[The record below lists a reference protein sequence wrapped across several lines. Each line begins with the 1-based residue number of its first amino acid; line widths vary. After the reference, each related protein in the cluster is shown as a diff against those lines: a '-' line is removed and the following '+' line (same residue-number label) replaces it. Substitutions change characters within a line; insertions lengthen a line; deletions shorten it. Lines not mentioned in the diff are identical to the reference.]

1 MSAPDWLLHPEVGLC
16 PCGCIG
22 TRRKGSYLDKTV
34 EGGASMLRGVLFA
47 DDVAARPGL
56 LQRLDPRVK
65 LLMLAGMLVV
75 TALVRNVVVLLG
87 IYAAMLALASASQV
101 PLFRFVRRVWLF
113 VPIFTGIVVLPA
125 TLNVVTPGAIL
136 VPLGTWLGHPLGVTA
151 QGLGAAGLI
160 VARVATSISIVVLLA
175 ITTRWSDLLAALRAF
190 LVPRLFIVVL
200 AMAYRYV
207 FHLLSAVIDM
217 FTARKARTVSRDG
230 TTRRSRDFVAASA
243 GALFGKSQALAEEV
257 HMAMVARG
265 FTGEARPMSQF
276 RIRALDVMG
285 AGTAIAVMVATVGID
300 RLVFS

>member
-1 MSAPDWLLHPEVGLC
+1 MSAPDWLLQPEVGLC

-22 TRRKGSYLDKTV
+22 TRRKGSYIDKTI

-47 DDVAARPGL
+47 DDVAGRPGV

-65 LLMLAGMLVV
+65 LLVLGGLLVV
-75 TALVRNVVVLLG
+75 TALVRNV
-87 IYAAMLALASASQV
+87 AMLVGLYVVTLVLAAASQV

-113 VPIFTGIVVLPA
+113 VPFFTGIVVLPA
-125 TLNVVTPGAIL
+125 TLNVVTPGTIV
-136 VPLGTWLGHPLGVTA
+136 VPFGTWFGHPLGVTA

-160 VARVATSISIVVLLA
+160 VARVATSISIVVLLSV
-175 ITTRWSDLLAALRAF
+175 TTRWSHLLAALRAF
-190 LVPRLFIVVL
+190 FVPRLFIVVL

-217 FTARKARTVSRDG
+217 FTARKARTVRRDG
-230 TTRRSRDFVAASA
+230 TTRRGRYFVSASA

-265 FTGEARPMSQF
+265 FTGEARAMTEF
-276 RIRALDVMG
+276 RIRVLEVMAAGAAL
-285 AGTAIAVMVATVGID
+285 AVMAAAVGID
-300 RLVFS
+300 RLVLS